1 MRFYGG
7 NTMTIQL
14 TKTYEVLSEH
24 TFTIQVS
31 EEEYDAFTIDNHPD
45 EEVDYEDMFDFY
57 EAKGHNVEHDEQ
69 SLDYQ
74 SQGVTVE
81 FL

>member
-1 MRFYGG
+1 MP
-7 NTMTIQL
+7 IQI

-24 TFTIQVS
+24 TFTITLSQ
-31 EEEYDAFTIDNHPD
+31 EEYDKFLLDNPA
-45 EEVDYEDMFDFY
+45 EFEVDYEDMYEYFD
-57 EAKGHNVEHDEQ
+57 AKGHTVDMEEDT
-69 SLDYQ
+69 LDYQ